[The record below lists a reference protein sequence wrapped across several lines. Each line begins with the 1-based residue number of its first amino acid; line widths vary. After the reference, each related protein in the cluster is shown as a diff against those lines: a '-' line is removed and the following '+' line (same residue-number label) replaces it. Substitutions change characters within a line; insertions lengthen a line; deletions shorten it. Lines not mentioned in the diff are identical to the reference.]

1 MNLPF
6 FIGLRYT
13 GAGVRTQLVAFL
25 ARVSMLGLVVGV
37 GLLLAV
43 LSIMNGFDKELRET
57 ILGLVPQAA
66 IYRHGGIE
74 DWQSLQAQ
82 LQADP
87 RIEAAAPFVQ
97 ASALVAKRARAEPVL
112 IYGIDPAEERRV
124 SRIEEFVSPSALER
138 LATEPDALVLGKGV
152 AEKLALEIND
162 AVMVLIPDGLRE
174 GATQVKYFTLVEFVS
189 SGTELDNTLALT
201 NLTGSAALAGMS
213 GAVSGMRL
221 KVTDLFR
228 AHEVVWET
236 LMSLGGQYYGS
247 SWENTHGNLY
257 HAIHLSKRLVALLM
271 FLIVAIAA
279 FNVVSTLI
287 MVVVEKESD
296 IAILQTLGASSRT
309 IMTIFM
315 VLGTAIGL
323 MGTFLG
329 VAFGVGLSY
338 LIEPLVNAIE
348 RITGARFLNSDVY
361 PLTYL
366 PTEILASDVT
376 LVVLVALAMSFLA
389 TLYPA
394 WRASKV
400 LPAEAL
406 RYE

>member
-82 LQADP
+82 LQTDP
-87 RIEAAAPFVQ
+87 RIAAAAPFVQ

-124 SRIEEFVSPSALER
+124 SRIEEFVSQSALKR

-152 AEKLALEIND
+152 AEKLALELDD

-201 NLTGSAALAGMS
+201 NLAGSSALAGMS

-236 LMSLGGQYYGS
+236 LLRFGGQYYGS

-271 FLIVAIAA
+271 FLIVAIAT

-323 MGTFLG
+323 MGTFAG
-329 VAFGVGLSY
+329 VVFGVGLSY

-348 RITGARFLNSDVY
+348 GITGARFLNSDVY

-376 LVVLVALAMSFLA
+376 FVVLVALAMSFLA